1 MENADLIFLNG
12 KVLTMDD
19 DSPSADA
26 VTVKD
31 GVIQYVGAHPS
42 ALSFVNEDTE
52 VIDLD
57 GKTLMPGFI
66 ESHIHPAI
74 FGLTLLE
81 VDCKPITTP
90 SIPHLLKKVSAQA
103 AKTPKGEWIKGWG
116 WDDSKLA
123 EKRNPT
129 RLELDEIAPDHP
141 VLLKRACAHMVVV
154 NTKALEISGITE
166 DTPNPPGGNIEQDEN
181 GRLTGLLQE
190 KAQGLLADPKYE
202 LSDMIKGMKLAQEH
216 FAQLGITTVHD
227 MSTQTLD
234 LQLYQYLLE
243 KDALKVRVRPWIWAI
258 DQNGFDGSM
267 EEVLKVGLR
276 SGFGNNMLKI
286 QGLKFMLDGSV
297 GGKTAAVTEPFLGTK
312 ETGILYN
319 DTDEI
324 FPLMKE
330 GIESGLRIAIHAI
343 GDRAIEV
350 ALSAFEKINETNE
363 VVGMRN
369 RIEHCALPTRNHL
382 SRMNKLELIAASSV
396 GFLFHIGD
404 NYLNKLGKER
414 MKDLFPHKSFKEFG
428 IIAPGNSDL
437 PVTDVNPWMGIYGA
451 VTRKSSS
458 GQVLDESQNISIWD
472 ALKAYTADAAYSSFE
487 EETIGVIK
495 PKAKADLM
503 VISDDPLQVVVEKL
517 KDIKVEKTFL
527 EGRMIH
533 ESTHYEVLERRM

>member
-1 MENADLIFLNG
+1 MIFLNG
-12 KVLTMDD
+12 KVITMDD
-19 DSPSADA
+19 AFPSADA
-26 VTVKD
+26 VTVKN
-31 GVIQYVGAHPS
+31 GVIQYVGDHPG
-42 ALSFVNEDTE
+42 ALSFLNEDTE

-66 ESHIHPAI
+66 ESHIHPSI

-81 VDCKPITTP
+81 VDCKPTTTP
-90 SIPHLLKKVSAQA
+90 SIPHLLQKVDAQA

-129 RLELDEIAPDHP
+129 RWELDEIAPDYP
-141 VLLKRACAHMVVV
+141 VLLKRSCAHMAVV
-154 NTKALEISGITE
+154 NTKALELSGITE
-166 DTPNPPGGNIEQDEN
+166 DTPNPTGGNIERDEN

-202 LSDMIKGMKLAQEH
+202 LADMIRGMELAQEY

-227 MSTQTLD
+227 MATQTSD
-234 LQLYQYLLE
+234 LQLYQYLLQ

-276 SGFGNNMLKI
+276 SGFGNDMLKI

-297 GGKTAAVTEPFLGTK
+297 GGKTAAVTEPFLGTQ

-324 FPLMKE
+324 FPLMKK

-363 VVGMRN
+363 VAGMRN

-382 SRMNKLELIAASSV
+382 SRMKELELIAASSI

-414 MKDLFPHKSFKEFG
+414 MKDLLPHKSFKEFG
-428 IIAPGNSDL
+428 IIAPGNSDS

-458 GQVLDESQNISIWD
+458 GQVLDESQNISVWD
-472 ALKAYTADAAYSSFE
+472 ALKAYTTDAAYSSFE

-495 PKAKADLM
+495 PKAKADLI
-503 VISDDPLQVVVEKL
+503 VTSGDPMHVDVEKL

-527 EGRMIH
+527 EGKMIH